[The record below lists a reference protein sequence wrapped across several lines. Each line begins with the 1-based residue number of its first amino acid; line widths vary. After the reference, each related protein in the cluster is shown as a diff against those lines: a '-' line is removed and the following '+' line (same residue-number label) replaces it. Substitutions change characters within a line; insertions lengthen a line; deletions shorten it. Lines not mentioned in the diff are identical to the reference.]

1 MRHAGYR
8 SSWRKGFIGICAL
21 NMMSDRKVYGNMI
34 ADELYQ
40 MSGQQWKPGPGAI
53 YPALHNLVKGGYAS
67 SRKSEGKTVYTITR
81 KGQRLLSDIRE
92 EASVHQRYG
101 VDFGRMWLS
110 ILKPEDMAE
119 HLLRRL
125 KMNISTVQ
133 SVIEG
138 KHFSLSREETEN
150 LLSQALAELRRGV
163 GRLESALS
171 SLRDSKR
178 DTAETVISR
187 NSEPG

>member
-53 YPALHNLVKGGYAS
+53 YPALHNLVKDGYAS
-67 SRKSEGKTVYTITR
+67 SRKSDGKTVYSITR
-81 KGQRLLSDIRE
+81 KGLKLLSDIRE
-92 EASVHQRYG
+92 EASGNQRYG

-110 ILKPEDMAE
+110 ILKPEDVAE

-125 KMNISTVQ
+125 KMNLSTVQ

-138 KHFSLSREETEN
+138 KHFSLSREETEYLVN
-150 LLSQALAELRRGV
+150 QALAELRRGV
-163 GRLESALS
+163 GRLEAALS
-171 SLRDSKR
+171 ATGDVKRASSKADR
-178 DTAETVISR
+178 SGSKET
-187 NSEPG
+187 G